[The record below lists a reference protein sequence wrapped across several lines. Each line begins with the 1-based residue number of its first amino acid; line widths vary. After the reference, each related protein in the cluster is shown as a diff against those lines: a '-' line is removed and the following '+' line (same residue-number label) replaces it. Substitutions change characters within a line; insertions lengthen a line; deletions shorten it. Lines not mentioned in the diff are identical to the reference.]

1 MLYKMDNTTFGGDIP
16 PLPQWTGAPRTMIH
30 VQAMLY
36 ASLAASLFS
45 AFLAMLGKQWLNR
58 YASTDMQGTGIE
70 RSWDRQ
76 RKLDGIITWYF
87 DHVMESLPL
96 MLQIALLLLGCALSL
111 YLWEINATIAYVVVG
126 VTGLGVTFYAFA
138 VVAGTASA
146 SCPYQTPGA
155 RILRHVIYHVLP
167 DMHYHILRPT
177 LGLLRSAPRAL
188 ISNFSFLNFFEL
200 AWSTSLDECIC
211 YLPMYILGF
220 PLLLA
225 YDAYQLTRPVTRA
238 IVARARRVRSWIRST
253 RSARARRLNRQAAA
267 SDSECISWILQTSL
281 ERGVRLSTL
290 KLLATT
296 PTLVEFSLP
305 LVSNCFDI
313 LIDCIKVNNRN
324 PVIVQGVEQL
334 AEASAMCFFLTYS
347 HLSVMDPMS
356 SILEDIR
363 QRYGRI
369 FTPDL
374 NYAGLPFLRIL
385 GRIHEVIHS
394 QWQFETPTESPTEWR
409 DYEPTDHEHV
419 AVAHALTKVSWSER
433 QRNKTHLVP
442 RQCIRF
448 AAHSLS
454 QHPLPPPSVITNCLL
469 IFAMNVD
476 CNISNTMVLGERYAD
491 TWQISTTLLTN
502 SQHTT

>member
-58 YASTDMQGTGIE
+58 YVSTGMRGTGIE

-76 RKLDGIITWYF
+76 RKLDGIIAWYF
-87 DHVMESLPL
+87 DHVMESLSV

-111 YLWEINATIAYVVVG
+111 YLWGIDVTIACVIIA
-126 VTGLGVTFYAFA
+126 VTALGVISYIFA
-138 VVAGTASA
+138 VVAGTAST

-155 RILRHVIYHVLP
+155 RILRYVVYRILP
-167 DMHYHILRPT
+167 DIHYHILRPIP
-177 LGLLRSAPRAL
+177 GLLRSAPGAL
-188 ISNFSFLNFFEL
+188 FSNSTFFKFFDVAL
-200 AWSTSLDECIC
+200 AAFFNGCIC
-211 YLPMYILGF
+211 FLPTYILCF
-220 PLLLA
+220 PLLLV
-225 YDAYQLTRPVTRA
+225 YDAYKFTRS
-238 IVARARRVRSWIRST
+238 IARALVALALRVLSWIRSM
-253 RSARARRLNRQAAA
+253 RSARARRLDRRTAAL
-267 SDSECISWILQTSL
+267 DSQCISWILQTSL
-281 ERGVRLSTL
+281 EKGIRLSTL

-296 PTLVEFSLP
+296 PTLVEFSLL

-324 PVIVQGVEQL
+324 PVIVQGMEQL

-347 HLSVMDPMS
+347 HLSTMDPMS
-356 SILEDIR
+356 SILGDIR

-374 NYAGLPFLRIL
+374 NYADLPFPRIL

-394 QWQFETPTESPTEWR
+394 RQDFETPTELPAEWK

-419 AVAHALTKVSWSER
+419 AVAHALTKLSWSER
-433 QRNKTHLVP
+433 RRKETHLVP
-442 RQCIRF
+442 QQCLRF

-454 QHPLPPPSVITNCLL
+454 QHPVPPSVITNCLL
-469 IFAMNVD
+469 IVAMNVN
-476 CNISNTMVLGERYAD
+476 CNISNTMVLGERYAHSS
-491 TWQISTTLLTN
+491 WQISTTLLTN
-502 SQHTT
+502 SQNTT